1 WGGIAA
7 GVLFVLPSLLLLIA
21 LSWVYI
27 VFGQVGWVA
36 GVLYGIKPAV
46 AAIVVQAVWRI
57 GGKVL
62 RSPRRAPWLWAM
74 AIGSFVAI
82 AVIKLPFPLVVLSAL
97 ALGWLGGR
105 LAPAQF
111 VPAS

>member
-1 WGGIAA
+1 
-7 GVLFVLPSLLLLIA
+7 
-21 LSWVYI
+21 
-27 VFGQVGWVA
+27 

-62 RSPRRAPWLWAM
+62 RSPRQAPWLWAL

-82 AVIKLPFPLVVLSAL
+82 AVLQLPFPLVVLSAL

-105 LAPAQF
+105 FAPAQF
-111 VPAS
+111 LPASGHAAASGPHAPTLIDDHTPTPAHARFSRGR